1 MLRKRKT
8 RAIPVIST
16 ASLTD
21 IIFILLFFF
30 MVTSTIRLNTTHVK
44 VQLPNAQSVDKRK
57 DDPSVCYLYIGEP
70 QGKVSLAQY
79 SVDGMAVQL
88 NDEMVTVNQIAANLK
103 SERAKLPKYQQ
114 DKFTV
119 SLKIHKD
126 AKMKLV
132 KAVKEQL
139 KQAGALRVDYAG
151 SKAASAL

>member
-1 MLRKRKT
+1 MFRKKT

-30 MVTSTIRLNTTHVK
+30 MVTSTIRLNTSHVK
-44 VQLPNAQSVDKRK
+44 VKLPPAQTVEKRK
-57 DDPSVCYLYIGEP
+57 DDPSVCYVYIGEP
-70 QGKVSLAQY
+70 QGKQNASL
-79 SVDGMAVQL
+79 STDGMAVQV
-88 NDEMVTVNQIAANLK
+88 NDDMVAVGNIANAIK
-103 SERAKLPKYQQ
+103 AERSKLPKYQQ

-132 KAVKEQL
+132 KAVKAQL
-139 KQAGALRVDYAG
+139 KAAGATMVDYSG
-151 SKAASAL
+151 TKVM